1 MRVDFQDPPERRWL
15 APGSTAHKLRSDMRD
30 AAPYL
35 LLQISDTHLGAEWEG
50 VDPDESLLRAVEAI
64 LTLGDRPDALL
75 VSGDLTQ
82 NGTPAEYARLRDLL
96 APLDLEPHVLPGN
109 HDLRGPL
116 REAFGLPGEGEEPA
130 SHVVDLGPL
139 RLVCLDSIIPGAEA
153 GALDEG
159 RVEWLEAALSQAPR
173 KPTVIAMHH
182 PPLRSEMPGFD
193 RIALAAAGREALA
206 GVLDRHPQVK
216 RIVAGH
222 VHRTIVAELA
232 GRAVVTAPSTYLQ
245 AALDFST
252 EKITMAADPPGFAI
266 HAFLDGTL
274 ATHIQPIAPPR

>member
-1 MRVDFQDPPERRWL
+1 MRVGFL
-15 APGSTAHKLRSDMRD
+15 GSPRTSVDRSGLPAHKLRSAMRD

-35 LLQISDTHLGAEWEG
+35 LLQISDTHLGADWEG

-116 REAFGLPGEGEEPA
+116 REAFGLPGSGDEPA

-139 RLVCLDSIIPGAEA
+139 RLVCLDSIVPGSDA
-153 GALDEG
+153 GSLDEG
-159 RVEWLEAALSQAPR
+159 RIEWLAAALGEAPER
-173 KPTVIAMHH
+173 PTVLAMHH
-182 PPLRSEMPGFD
+182 PPLSTAIPSFD
-193 RIALAAAGREALA
+193 AIGLAPEWRAALGEVLA
-206 GVLDRHPQVK
+206 DHPQVL
-216 RIVAGH
+216 RIVA
-222 VHRTIVAELA
+222 
-232 GRAVVTAPSTYLQ
+232 
-245 AALDFST
+245 
-252 EKITMAADPPGFAI
+252 
-266 HAFLDGTL
+266 
-274 ATHIQPIAPPR
+274 